1 MLRLVRK
8 LNKKKK
14 ILHANAHKTFLD
26 KNIARGTGIYYLL
39 LLGIGRASN

>member
-14 ILHANAHKTFLD
+14 SYTPMRIKRFWIKILQEVQEF
-26 KNIARGTGIYYLL
+26 IIYCY
-39 LLGIGRASN
+39 